1 MPELTLVSAI
11 VFFFLASLPGC
22 ALQSRELELLSIH
35 VGYMRVLSMPLLCN
49 AEVVKKSPGTTIINW
64 ALHGR
69 EYFYIVFPCCYNH
82 SGVRV

>member
-22 ALQSRELELLSIH
+22 ALLSRELELLSIH
-35 VGYMRVLSMPLLCN
+35 VEFVRVLPTPLLSN

-69 EYFYIVFPCCYNH
+69 EYFYIVFPCCSNH
-82 SGVRV
+82 SGVRI